1 MRTFNSVLLPTRKF
15 VEGEPDNDENVRSAL
30 TSRFSS
36 TFSSL
41 HPTNFQRESSP
52 EAFEFRN
59 AYSPPHL
66 RPQSVES
73 FPKNLKWSD
82 RSIVSP
88 VSSADE
94 LLWPCRAQ
102 THQDSDPQENVE
114 SLGKRSSIS
123 ETQRWGGSAQF
134 SNVTPKHEDHLEVQ
148 TGHCR
153 WSEPPLLLKN
163 YRRPV
168 DYRPFQ
174 ETITGPSHWT
184 SPQSAVRADVRKDFP
199 HESPPPKRL
208 FSDLQKNNHEGYD
221 LLRRYSPKLNPIR
234 RPPKLPQGRPWRDSC
249 EFSPELFPHLVRNQ
263 GNFSERKT
271 SPRLSRMSLP
281 DSQEENSGNTEQFYD
296 VPSKSTMSVPAT
308 PVRKLKDSGISQPPP
323 RPRRMPQGR
332 DFVRDGKV
340 KRKPKLYSVFWRKG
354 YNLGKKASKNE
365 VVTRTRVIKR
375 SGKFA
380 FEKCDKLQRDPKTKK
395 FCFVFTIPP
404 GPAAKFMI
412 YVMANRYKESCELQ
426 RRYNCWLHIDL
437 LFNTEDLLQE
447 YEGLVTLKWQKNTHV
462 YSLARRILEIISTKL
477 KGINVVAIDP
487 PLKARTQIR
496 DKLLHMS
503 SKLIKRVRTELR
515 CFFHIVLLPEE
526 NLTRIIV
533 GGLNNQRLE
542 RGLKEILQV
551 INPEIQKKYNGDG
564 FVIHEVGGE
573 VKLVLESL
581 SSFKK

>member
-1 MRTFNSVLLPTRKF
+1 MRNSVLLPASKF
-15 VEGEPDNDENVRSAL
+15 VVGEPDDENVRSAL
-30 TSRFSS
+30 TSRFSP
-36 TFSSL
+36 TPSSL
-41 HPTNFQRESSP
+41 LPTNFQRESSP
-52 EAFEFRN
+52 EAFESRN
-59 AYSPPHL
+59 GYSPPHL
-66 RPQSVES
+66 KPQSVES
-73 FPKNLKWSD
+73 FPKKLKWSD

-88 VSSADE
+88 VNSDDE
-94 LLWPCRAQ
+94 LLWPCEA
-102 THQDSDPQENVE
+102 HQDLEPHENVE
-114 SLGKRSSIS
+114 PPGERCSTS
-123 ETQRWGGSAQF
+123 ETRRWGDSANF
-134 SNVTPKHEDHLEVQ
+134 SSVTRKHEDHLEVQ

-153 WSEPPLLLKN
+153 WSEPSLLLKN

-184 SPQSAVRADVRKDFP
+184 SSQSSRTDVRKGFP
-199 HESPPPKRL
+199 LESQLPKRL
-208 FSDLQKNNHEGYD
+208 FSDFKKNEHEGYN

-249 EFSPELFPHLVRNQ
+249 EFSPELFPHLA
-263 GNFSERKT
+263 RKQENLLET
-271 SPRLSRMSLP
+271 KLSPRLSRMSLP
-281 DSQEENSGNTEQFYD
+281 DSQAQEEKNEKIEQLYD
-296 VPSKSTMSVPAT
+296 MPSKTSTMSVPAT
-308 PVRKLKDSGISQPPP
+308 PVRKLKDNGISQPPP

-340 KRKPKLYSVFWRKG
+340 QRKPKLYSVFWRKD
-354 YNLGKKASKNE
+354 YNLKKKASKNE

-375 SGKFA
+375 GGKFS
-380 FEKCDKLQRDPKTKK
+380 FEKCDKLKRDPKTKK

-447 YEGLVTLKWQKNTHV
+447 YEGLVTLKWQNDTHV
-462 YSLARRILEIISTKL
+462 YSLARRILEIINTKL

-564 FVIHEVGGE
+564 FVIREVGGE